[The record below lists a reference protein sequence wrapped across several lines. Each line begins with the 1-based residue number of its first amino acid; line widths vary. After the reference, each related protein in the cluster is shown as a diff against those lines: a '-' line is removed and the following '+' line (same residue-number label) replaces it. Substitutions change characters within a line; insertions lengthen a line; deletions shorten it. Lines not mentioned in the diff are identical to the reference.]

1 MELLIESISEF
12 IIDGII
18 LIIKNKKISK
28 LIRYPLAAILLL
40 LYFAVIGLMLYLT
53 FELSKENLFFSF
65 LCLLL
70 SVLLILSLIIGIK
83 KQVQK

>member
-1 MELLIESISEF
+1 MELLIESISVL

-28 LIRYPLAAILLL
+28 FIRNPLALLL
-40 LYFAVIGLMLYLT
+40 ILIYILVIALMLFLA
-53 FELSKENLFFSF
+53 FDLSKENLFFSF

-70 SVLLILSLIIGIK
+70 STLLILALIFWIK
-83 KQVQK
+83 KQVRK

>member
-1 MELLIESISEF
+1 MELLIESISEL

-28 LIRYPLAAILLL
+28 FIRYPLALLL
-40 LYFAVIGLMLYLT
+40 ILIYILVIALMLFLA
-53 FELSKENLFFSF
+53 FDLSKENLFFSF

-70 SVLLILSLIIGIK
+70 STLLILALIFWIK
-83 KQVQK
+83 KQVRK